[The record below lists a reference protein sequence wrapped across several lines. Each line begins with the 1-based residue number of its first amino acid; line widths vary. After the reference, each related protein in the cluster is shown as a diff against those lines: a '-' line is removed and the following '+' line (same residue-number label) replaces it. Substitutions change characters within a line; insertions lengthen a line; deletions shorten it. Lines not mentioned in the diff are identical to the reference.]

1 MPGAVRVLEAERA
14 RHVRR
19 RRVRRAAARRKSR
32 IPARR
37 RGRHLLHGHKHAV
50 GALLHQVAGSIVP
63 KSVRVGTRHGTA
75 PERPRRVNP
84 GVFDALVAFVALTG
98 AAVAICVRAPHA
110 RAPARARLTLILI
123 GLLALGSDLV
133 RQGVYDAH
141 IVSPQPIFV
150 IAAGAIGG
158 ARDPAARA
166 RRRVAGVDL
175 VRGELRRAT
184 LVNCGSMTLAA
195 LAGAGVI
202 DLVDVGARPVVALG
216 GRRRRR
222 RSSTSSSRR
231 RHRRRARGPVQRRAL
246 RAIVRDTILW
256 MTPYYALFGTLA
268 AGAAVGEARIGLARI
283 LVAAAPALA
292 MSLSTRQYLRK
303 TEGSMTRLHAANES
317 LAALLDEKRGLLDR
331 LEHHH
336 VATIR
341 GLARA
346 IDAKDPYTAGHTER
360 VARYCVTLAVEMGL
374 DEPTVGEIEHG
385 AILHDI
391 GKIGVPDAVL
401 TKPSALAP
409 EEWAQMRRH
418 PEIACEILTGLDLSQ
433 IAMDVIRSHHENVD
447 GTGYPDGLAGS
458 ELSLPAR
465 HRARRRRVRCDD
477 VRPALPRRHGAPRRG
492 RRARALRRHPVQP
505 RRRARDEA
513 PGLARRARD
522 ARAAAAAPGEL
533 IRRPASADRSARAA
547 RGRARPRARRRPR
560 AATPRH
566 AGARRA
572 GCRPAGRRA

>member
-1 MPGAVRVLEAERA
+1 
-14 RHVRR
+14 
-19 RRVRRAAARRKSR
+19 
-32 IPARR
+32 
-37 RGRHLLHGHKHAV
+37 
-50 GALLHQVAGSIVP
+50 
-63 KSVRVGTRHGTA
+63 
-75 PERPRRVNP
+75 
-84 GVFDALVAFVALTG
+84 VFNTLVALVALTG
-98 AAVAICVRAPHA
+98 AAAAISSALLTPAHLRAHA
-110 RAPARARLTLILI
+110 SALILI
-123 GLLALGSDLV
+123 ALLALGSDLV

-158 ARDPAARA
+158 AAAVPLLVLVA
-166 RRRVAGVDL
+166 VAGVDL

-184 LVNCGSMTLAA
+184 LVNCGSVTLAA
-195 LAGAGVI
+195 LAGAGAI
-202 DLVDVGARPVVALG
+202 DLVDVGARPVVALAVGAAAGLAYLVVAG
-216 GRRRRR
+216 GIVAVLEVPYSGVRL
-222 RSSTSSSRR
+222 RS
-231 RHRRRARGPVQRRAL
+231 
-246 RAIVRDTILW
+246 IVRDTILW
-256 MTPYYALFGTLA
+256 MTPYYALFGMLA
-268 AGAAVGEARIGLARI
+268 AGAAVGDARVGLAGI
-283 LVAAAPALA
+283 LVSAAPALA
-292 MSLSTRQYLRK
+292 MALSTRQYLRK
-303 TEGSMTRLHAANES
+303 TEGSMARLRAANES

-418 PEIACEILTGLDLSQ
+418 PEIACEILAGLDLSQ

-458 ELSLPAR
+458 ALSLPAR
-465 HRARRRRVRCDD
+465 IARVADAFDAMTSDRPYRAGMAPHDAVAELERCAGTQFSPDVVRVMKLLVWRGELETP
-477 VRPALPRRHGAPRRG
+477 VPRRL
-492 RRARALRRHPVQP
+492 RRA
-505 RRRARDEA
+505 
-513 PGLARRARD
+513 
-522 ARAAAAAPGEL
+522 
-533 IRRPASADRSARAA
+533 S
-547 RGRARPRARRRPR
+547 
-560 AATPRH
+560 
-566 AGARRA
+566 
-572 GCRPAGRRA
+572 